1 MKIQKIS
8 QKYKKFIRKD
18 STLSFHSLHF
28 YKIISEIMKKTQKSI
43 SYSFPGTTDNQ
54 YYFG

>member
-1 MKIQKIS
+1 MKIQTIS